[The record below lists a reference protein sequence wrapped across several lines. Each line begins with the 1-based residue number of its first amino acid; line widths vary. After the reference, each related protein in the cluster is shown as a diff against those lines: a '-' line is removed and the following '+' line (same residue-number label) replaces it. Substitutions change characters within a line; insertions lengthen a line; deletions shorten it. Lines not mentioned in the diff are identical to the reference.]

1 MKTVQVLEDSNIL
14 LKRITKTIKNKTTD
28 PKEGFLGM
36 LLDTLGACLLA
47 NMLTWKGTVRAGY
60 GHKERNRIVRV
71 GYGYKEYSIKDFQ
84 FF

>member
-1 MKTVQVLEDSNIL
+1 MTLIISNKEINDIMKTVQVLEDSNIL

-47 NMLTWKGTVRAGY
+47 NMLT
-60 GHKERNRIVRV
+60 
-71 GYGYKEYSIKDFQ
+71 
-84 FF
+84 